1 MSLAAR
7 RRSKMISATA
17 WTFFVAAVKSLPLI
31 LQLIEQIKST
41 ADAKANQGIGYDQA
55 VADGFQLATKQLQE
69 AAAAV
74 EEARAKQAAHPGS
87 DDGRDTDF
95 RRD

>member
-1 MSLAAR
+1 MLTFSWGTFLAAAL
-7 RRSKMISATA
+7 KA
-17 WTFFVAAVKSLPLI
+17 LPLV
-31 LQLIEQIKST
+31 LQLIQQVKST

-55 VADGFQLATKQLQE
+55 VADGLQSASDQLRQAAEAVNEAKQ
-69 AAAAV
+69 
-74 EEARAKQAAHPGS
+74 KQAAHPDS

>member
-1 MSLAAR
+1 V
-7 RRSKMISATA
+7 ISASW
-17 WTFFVAAVKSLPLI
+17 WTFLVAALKALPLV
-31 LQLIEQIKST
+31 LQLVQQIKSA

-55 VADGFQLATKQLQE
+55 VADGLKTASEQLAQ
-69 AAAAV
+69 ADAAV
-74 EEARAKQAAHPGS
+74 AEAKARQAAHPDN

>member
-1 MSLAAR
+1 
-7 RRSKMISATA
+7 MIVSVTW
-17 WTFFVAAVKSLPLI
+17 WTFVAAALKSLPLVI
-31 LQLIEQIKST
+31 QLISQIKSS

-55 VADGFQLATKQLQE
+55 VAEGFKLASEQLAAADE
-69 AAAAV
+69 AVNAA
-74 EEARAKQAAHPGS
+74 RDKQAKHPNS